1 MKTLKASFQAM
12 GGQGEITLAT
22 ADTQGAAALA
32 IEAAVDEVKRIEA
45 KYSRYRHD
53 SLLSQIN
60 RSAGTDTGV
69 ALDPETAALLAHA
82 DQLYHR
88 SDGLFDLSSGLLR
101 TVWRFDQA
109 TPTVPSS
116 KTVQAVLRHIGWPAV
131 QWSAT
136 EIRLPQG
143 MEIDLGGLG
152 KEYATDRAAEV
163 LRAHGFAHGLVNLAG
178 DIHVLGPQPD
188 GRPWGVGVQSPRT
201 PGVLLASIPL
211 HGGGFATSGDYER
224 FFELEGRRYCHLL
237 NPKTGHPVTH
247 WQSVSVAGPD
257 ALSAGSHAT
266 LAMLLEAQGL
276 DFLRQSGLRFLAIDQ
291 IGQIFTS

>member
-1 MKTLKASFQAM
+1 MKTLKATFQAM

-22 ADTQGAAALA
+22 ADPQRAAAA

-45 KYSRYRHD
+45 KYSRYRPD

-60 RSAGTDTGV
+60 RSAGTDIGV
-69 ALDPETAALLAHA
+69 ALDPETATLLAHA
-82 DQLYHR
+82 DQLYQR
-88 SDGLFDLSSGLLR
+88 SGGLFDLSSGLLR

-109 TPTVPSS
+109 VPALPSPGA
-116 KTVQAVLRHIGWPAV
+116 VQAVLRHIGWPAV
-131 QWSAT
+131 RWSAT

-178 DIHVLGPQPD
+178 DLHVLGPQPD

-211 HGGGFATSGDYER
+211 QGGGFATSGDYER

-237 NPKTGHPVTH
+237 NPHTGYPVTH

-266 LAMLLEAQGL
+266 LAMLMQAQGL

-291 IGQIFTS
+291 SGQIFTS

>member
-1 MKTLKASFQAM
+1 M

-22 ADTQGAAALA
+22 TDTQETHLA
-32 IEAAVDEVKRIEA
+32 IEAAVAEIKRIEA
-45 KYSRYRHD
+45 KYSRYRAD

-60 RSAGTDTGV
+60 RSAGTDTAV
-69 ALDPETAALLAHA
+69 ALDPETATLLAHA

-88 SDGLFDLSSGLLR
+88 SGGLFDLSSGLLR

-109 TPTVPSS
+109 APALPSHEA
-116 KTVQAVLRHIGWPAV
+116 VQAVLQHIGWSAV
-131 QWSAT
+131 QWNTS
-136 EIRLPQG
+136 EILLPKG

-163 LRAHGFAHGLVNLAG
+163 LQAHGFAHGLVNLAG
-178 DIHVLGPQPD
+178 DICVLGPQTD
-188 GRPWGVGVQSPRT
+188 GSPWGVGVQSPRT

-224 FFELEGRRYCHLL
+224 FFDLEGRRYCHLL

-257 ALSAGSHAT
+257 ALTAGSHAT
-266 LAMLLEAQGL
+266 LAMLLQAQGL
-276 DFLRQSGLRFLAIDQ
+276 DFLRQSGLRFLAINQ
-291 IGQIFTS
+291 SGQIFTS